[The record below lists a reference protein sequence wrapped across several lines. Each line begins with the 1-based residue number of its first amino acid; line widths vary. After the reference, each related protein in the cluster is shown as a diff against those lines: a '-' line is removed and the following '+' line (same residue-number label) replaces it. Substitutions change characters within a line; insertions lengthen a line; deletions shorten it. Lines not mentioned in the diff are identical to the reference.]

1 MSESAETAPESTN
14 TEPTHHFSTP
24 DSGDRRTRHLLAW
37 VGIAAGVVFIVAVIF
52 FSGFA
57 LGRASG
63 FDHSWHRG
71 YSNGQM
77 GPAECPMMR
86 NGGMMGPGG
95 MGSGGMGP
103 GGMGPGTMQPG
114 PASAPPR

>member
-1 MSESAETAPESTN
+1 MTESAETTPGSAN
-14 TEPTHHFSTP
+14 TEPTHRFTP

-37 VGIAAGVVFIVAVIF
+37 IGIAAGVVFIVAVIF

-63 FDHSWHRG
+63 FDHGWHRG
-71 YSNGQM
+71 YSDGQM

-86 NGGMMGPGG
+86 GGGMT
-95 MGSGGMGP
+95 GP
-103 GGMGPGTMQPG
+103 GGMGPGMMQPG
-114 PASAPPR
+114 PPPGPPR